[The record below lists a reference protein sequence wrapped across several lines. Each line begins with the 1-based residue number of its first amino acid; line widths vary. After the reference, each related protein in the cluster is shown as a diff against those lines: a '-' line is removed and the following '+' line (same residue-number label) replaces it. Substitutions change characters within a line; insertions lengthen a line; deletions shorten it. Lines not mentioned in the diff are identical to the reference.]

1 MKGTTNYRSGR
12 GSESIIK
19 NRNFDPEL
27 RTLRKRTQADD
38 AVMEDTVEKD
48 VEGFA
53 EKIIA
58 EDEQRRAQEL
68 VKLLF
73 HSWLPF

>member
-1 MKGTTNYRSGR
+1 
-12 GSESIIK
+12 
-19 NRNFDPEL
+19 
-27 RTLRKRTQADD
+27 
-38 AVMEDTVEKD
+38 MEDTVEKD

-68 VKLLF
+68 VKLRF